1 MNVSHANRGR
11 WKMGGIMIDPDRRL
25 AAALLLRAV
34 KDAQADD
41 PELAAEARRWLSRQ
55 GVLLVE
61 LALDIHRER
70 LARWVDRLPALSHEQ
85 LTFFEKLER

>member
-1 MNVSHANRGR
+1 
-11 WKMGGIMIDPDRRL
+11 MGGIMIDPDRRL

-41 PELAAEARRWLSRQ
+41 PELAAEARRWLSSQ